1 MQEYGKVPVDV
12 KQCDT
17 GVEKDGTVTMF
28 EGNIQYQPLDFPID
42 VKRFAKACKMAK
54 AMCDLNAPS
63 PWGLEHKRPL
73 TESELKILM
82 EKGKNNVERDCD
94 NCIHRKEDGCEKW
107 ECEFEPKA
115 TDAATRVLEKI
126 AGLSHHDKERL
137 AQCIVCAEDPFRCG
151 ITEEDEDENGMCL
164 RFKRRMKWI
173 ETRL

>member
-42 VKRFAKACKMAK
+42 VKRFAK
-54 AMCDLNAPS
+54 
-63 PWGLEHKRPL
+63 
-73 TESELKILM
+73 
-82 EKGKNNVERDCD
+82 
-94 NCIHRKEDGCEKW
+94 
-107 ECEFEPKA
+107 
-115 TDAATRVLEKI
+115 KI
-126 AGLSHHDKERL
+126 AGLSYHDKERL

-164 RFKRRMKWI
+164 RFKG
-173 ETRL
+173 E